1 MVECAAMKRLVL
13 AALWLIGCAGGR
25 QQPASTTPVPASAEA
40 TPIPVGW
47 KLVVDMDAPPSLP
60 TIARHDEIL
69 DGLVGPHADDR
80 SQCKPGGPKLIATLQ
95 GGLSG
100 AFTGPGKKESAYLV
114 TTRGCDDPPDKDA
127 DKHRFVIMSDGVLVI
142 DQEVTEHAMVA
153 VSDLDADGDNE
164 LVLVSGHSDD
174 PGGSISAR
182 LVDTEGGQF
191 AVIYDFGEVARTR
204 CPGGRGVLSS
214 SRILYK
220 VKGSSMEY
228 RNERRERPCPAR

>member
-1 MVECAAMKRLVL
+1 MKRLAFLTSLV
-13 AALWLIGCAGGR
+13 LIGCGSS
-25 QQPASTTPVPASAEA
+25 QQPAVTMPVAPGASATPVPD
-40 TPIPVGW
+40 GW

-60 TIARHDEIL
+60 TIAQHDKIL
-69 DGLVGPHADDR
+69 DGLVGAHADDR

-100 AFTGPGKKESAYLV
+100 AFTGPGKKEVAYLV
-114 TTRGCDDPPDKDA
+114 TTRGCDDPPERDT
-127 DKHRFVIMSDGVLVI
+127 DKHRLLIMSEGVLVI
-142 DQEVTEHAMVA
+142 DQEVSEHAMVA

-164 LVLVSGHSDD
+164 MVLVSGHRDD
-174 PGGSISAR
+174 PTGSVSAR

-191 AVIYDFGEVARTR
+191 SAVYDFGEVARTH
-204 CPGGRGVLSS
+204 CVGGKGTLSS

-228 RNERRERPCPAR
+228 RNERRERPCPGK